1 MTEDSYDSICSKIK
15 EEWKKIQ
22 KPNQDDLR
30 KISKKFKVD
39 VSVVREC
46 VGLADYYNFVLDD

>member
-1 MTEDSYDSICSKIK
+1 MTEDSYDSIRSKIN

-46 VGLADYYNFVLDD
+46 VWLADYYDFVLDD